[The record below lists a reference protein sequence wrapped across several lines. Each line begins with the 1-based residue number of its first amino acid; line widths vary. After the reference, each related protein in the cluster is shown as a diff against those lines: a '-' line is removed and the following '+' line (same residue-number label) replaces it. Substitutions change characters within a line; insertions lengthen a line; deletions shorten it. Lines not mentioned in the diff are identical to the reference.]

1 MNLDFDENEVVY
13 SVTLG
18 MLEGVSEM
26 LRGMILS
33 GEEIERFPEIF
44 KENDLIMELMDC
56 ACRKAVELAD
66 DDNYVS
72 ESEEINPF
80 DHVLGK

>member
-1 MNLDFDENEVVY
+1 MDIDFDENKVVY
-13 SVTLG
+13 AITVG
-18 MLEGVSEM
+18 MLWNISRR

-33 GEEIERFPEIF
+33 DEEIERFPKIF

-56 ACRKAVELAD
+56 ACRKAIDLAD
-66 DDNYVS
+66 DDNFMD

-80 DHVLGK
+80 DHDLGK